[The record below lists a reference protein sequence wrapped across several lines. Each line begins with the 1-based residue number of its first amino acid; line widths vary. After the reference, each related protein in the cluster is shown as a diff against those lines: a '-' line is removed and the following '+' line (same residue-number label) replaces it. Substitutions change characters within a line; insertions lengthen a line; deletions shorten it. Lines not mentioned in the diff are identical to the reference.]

1 MGNDRYQMT
10 LEEIPGIILDIQQK
24 GALMGTSTNRIE
36 SGYLL
41 SNGTALLENEKD
53 ENGFY
58 VGGNYVNGEYLKSQ
72 ERYEPVRNK
81 DGAITG
87 FRQMSAYLH
96 QFSGEEQKLI
106 FQYALN
112 TKNKLLEDLE
122 QILKIVK
129 NQQLRQ
135 LVSATCEKLAII
147 PDRECIRLM
156 ADIRAAYKERN
167 LESIRQR
174 QKAAQRKPAMRKRK
188 RSLER

>member
-1 MGNDRYQMT
+1 MGHDRYQMT

-72 ERYEPVRNK
+72 ERYEPVRNE

-96 QFSGEEQKLI
+96 QLSGEEQKLI

-112 TKNKLLEDLE
+112 TKNNLLEDLE

-135 LVSATCEKLAII
+135 LVSGTCEKLAII

-156 ADIRAAYKERN
+156 ADIWAAYKERN

>member
-1 MGNDRYQMT
+1 MGHDRYQMT
-10 LEEIPGIILDIQQK
+10 LEEIPGIILDIRQK

-96 QFSGEEQKLI
+96 QLSGEEQKLI

-112 TKNKLLEDLE
+112 TKNNLLEDLE

-174 QKAAQRKPAMRKRK
+174 QKAAQRKPTMRKRK

>member
-24 GALMGTSTNRIE
+24 GVLMGTSTNRIE

-87 FRQMSAYLH
+87 FRQMNAYLH
-96 QFSGEEQKLI
+96 QLSGEEQKLI

-112 TKNKLLEDLE
+112 TKNNLLEDLE

-135 LVSATCEKLAII
+135 LVSSICEKLAII

>member
-10 LEEIPGIILDIQQK
+10 LEEVPGIILGIQQK

-41 SNGTALLENEKD
+41 SNETVLLESKKD

-58 VGGNYVNGEYLKSQ
+58 VGGADMNGIYLSSQ
-72 ERYEPVRNK
+72 ERYEPIRNE

-112 TKNKLLEDLE
+112 TKSNLLEDLE

-135 LVSATCEKLAII
+135 LVSGTCEKLAII

>member
-24 GALMGTSTNRIE
+24 GVLMGTSTNRIE

-96 QFSGEEQKLI
+96 QLSGEEQKLI

-135 LVSATCEKLAII
+135 LVSGTCEKLAII

>member
-1 MGNDRYQMT
+1 MGHDRYAMT
-10 LEEIPGIILDIQQK
+10 LADTPAELVGILREGVPVGLFQ
-24 GALMGTSTNRIE
+24 NRTE
-36 SGYLL
+36 AGYLL
-41 SNGTALLENEKD
+41 EDGTALLETEKD

-87 FRQMSAYLH
+87 FRQMNAYLH
-96 QFSGEEQKLI
+96 QLSGEEQKLI

-112 TKNKLLEDLE
+112 TKNNLLEDLE

-129 NQQLRQ
+129 NQHLRQ
-135 LVSATCEKLAII
+135 LVSGTCEKLARI
-147 PDRECIRLM
+147 PDQECIRLM

>member
-24 GALMGTSTNRIE
+24 GVLMGTSTNRIE

-87 FRQMSAYLH
+87 FRQMNAYLH
-96 QFSGEEQKLI
+96 QLSGEEQKLI

-112 TKNKLLEDLE
+112 TKNNLLEDLE

-135 LVSATCEKLAII
+135 LVSGICEKLAII

-174 QKAAQRKPAMRKRK
+174 QKAAQRKPATRKRK

>member
-10 LEEIPGIILDIQQK
+10 LEEIPGIILDIRQK

-135 LVSATCEKLAII
+135 LVSGTCEKLAII

-156 ADIRAAYKERN
+156 ADIRVAYKERN

>member
-10 LEEIPGIILDIQQK
+10 LEEVLGTILSVRQE
-24 GALMGTSTNRIE
+24 GVLMGISTKCIV

-41 SNGTALLENEKD
+41 SNGTVLLESEKD

-72 ERYEPVRNK
+72 ERYEPVRNE

-112 TKNKLLEDLE
+112 TKSNLLEDLE

-135 LVSATCEKLAII
+135 CRFVNEALHSYTEEKESRTCLGE
-147 PDRECIRLM
+147 
-156 ADIRAAYKERN
+156 
-167 LESIRQR
+167 RQR
-174 QKAAQRKPAMRKRK
+174 RGRIGK
-188 RSLER
+188 LL

>member
-24 GALMGTSTNRIE
+24 GALMGTSTNSIE

-41 SNGTALLENEKD
+41 SNGTALLENEMD

-96 QFSGEEQKLI
+96 QLSGEEQKLI

-112 TKNKLLEDLE
+112 TKNNLLEDLE

-135 LVSATCEKLAII
+135 LVSGTCEKLARI

>member
-10 LEEIPGIILDIQQK
+10 LEEMPGIILGIQQK

-72 ERYEPVRNK
+72 ERYEPVRNE
-81 DGAITG
+81 DGAIIG
-87 FRQMSAYLH
+87 FRQMSAY
-96 QFSGEEQKLI
+96 
-106 FQYALN
+106 
-112 TKNKLLEDLE
+112 TKNNLLEDLE

-135 LVSATCEKLAII
+135 LVSGTCEKLARIT
-147 PDRECIRLM
+147 DRECIRLM

>member
-24 GALMGTSTNRIE
+24 GVLMGTSTNRIE

-96 QFSGEEQKLI
+96 QLSGEEQKLI

-112 TKNKLLEDLE
+112 TKNNLLEDLE

-135 LVSATCEKLAII
+135 LVSGTCEKLAII

>member
-72 ERYEPVRNK
+72 ERYEPIRNE

-106 FQYALN
+106 FQYALD
-112 TKNKLLEDLE
+112 TKNNLLEDLE
-122 QILKIVK
+122 QLLKIVK

-135 LVSATCEKLAII
+135 LVSGTCEKLAII

>member
-1 MGNDRYQMT
+1 MGHDRYQMT

-96 QFSGEEQKLI
+96 QLSGEEQKLI

-112 TKNKLLEDLE
+112 TKNNLLEDLE

-135 LVSATCEKLAII
+135 LVSGTCEKLAII

>member
-112 TKNKLLEDLE
+112 AKNKLLEDLE

>member
-10 LEEIPGIILDIQQK
+10 LEEIPGIILDIRQK

-112 TKNKLLEDLE
+112 TKNNLLEDLE

-129 NQQLRQ
+129 NHQLRQ
-135 LVSATCEKLAII
+135 LVSGTCEKLARI

-156 ADIRAAYKERN
+156 ADIRATYKERN

>member
-10 LEEIPGIILDIQQK
+10 LEEIPGIILDIRQK

-96 QFSGEEQKLI
+96 QLSGEEQKLI

-112 TKNKLLEDLE
+112 TKNNLLEDLE

-135 LVSATCEKLAII
+135 LVSGTCEKLARI

-156 ADIRAAYKERN
+156 ADIRATYKERN

-174 QKAAQRKPAMRKRK
+174 QKAVQKRPNTRKRK

>member
-10 LEEIPGIILDIQQK
+10 LEEIPGIILDIRQK

-112 TKNKLLEDLE
+112 TKSNLLEDLE

-135 LVSATCEKLAII
+135 LVSGTCEKLARI

>member
-10 LEEIPGIILDIQQK
+10 LEEVLGTILSVRQE
-24 GALMGTSTNRIE
+24 GVLMGISTKCIV

-41 SNGTALLENEKD
+41 SNGTVLLESEKD

-58 VGGNYVNGEYLKSQ
+58 VGGDYVNGEYLKSQ
-72 ERYEPVRNK
+72 ERYEPVRNEN
-81 DGAITG
+81 GAITG

-96 QFSGEEQKLI
+96 QFSGDEQKLI

-112 TKNKLLEDLE
+112 TKSNLLEDLE

-129 NQQLRQ
+129 NRQLRQ
-135 LVSATCEKLAII
+135 LVSGTCEKLARI

-156 ADIRAAYKERN
+156 ADIRATYKERN

-174 QKAAQRKPAMRKRK
+174 QKAVQKRPNTRKRK

>member
-10 LEEIPGIILDIQQK
+10 LEEIPGIILDIRQK

-112 TKNKLLEDLE
+112 TKNNLLEDLE

-174 QKAAQRKPAMRKRK
+174 QKAAQRKPTMRKRK

>member
-10 LEEIPGIILDIQQK
+10 LEEMPGIILGIQQK

-72 ERYEPVRNK
+72 ERYEPVRNE
-81 DGAITG
+81 DGAIIG

-112 TKNKLLEDLE
+112 TKNNLLEDLE

-135 LVSATCEKLAII
+135 LVSGTCEKLARVT
-147 PDRECIRLM
+147 DRECIRLM

>member
-10 LEEIPGIILDIQQK
+10 LEEIPGIILDIRQK

-135 LVSATCEKLAII
+135 LVSGTCEKLAII

>member
-1 MGNDRYQMT
+1 
-10 LEEIPGIILDIQQK
+10 
-24 GALMGTSTNRIE
+24 MGTSTNRME
-36 SGYLL
+36 AGYLL

-58 VGGNYVNGEYLKSQ
+58 VGGNYVNGEYLTSQ

-135 LVSATCEKLAII
+135 LVSGTCEKVSRI

>member
-10 LEEIPGIILDIQQK
+10 LEEIPGIILDIRQK

-112 TKNKLLEDLE
+112 TKNNLLEDLE

-135 LVSATCEKLAII
+135 LVSGTCEKLAII

>member
-10 LEEIPGIILDIQQK
+10 LEEIPGIILDIRQK

-112 TKNKLLEDLE
+112 TKNKLLGPVLLVVPILRF
-122 QILKIVK
+122 QI
-129 NQQLRQ
+129 
-135 LVSATCEKLAII
+135 S
-147 PDRECIRLM
+147 
-156 ADIRAAYKERN
+156 
-167 LESIRQR
+167 
-174 QKAAQRKPAMRKRK
+174 
-188 RSLER
+188 

>member
-10 LEEIPGIILDIQQK
+10 LEEVPGIILGIQK
-24 GALMGTSTNRIE
+24 DGALMGTSTNRIE

-41 SNGTALLENEKD
+41 SNETVLLESKKD

-58 VGGNYVNGEYLKSQ
+58 VGGADMNGIYLSSQ
-72 ERYEPVRNK
+72 ERYEPVRNE
-81 DGAITG
+81 DGAITD

-112 TKNKLLEDLE
+112 TKSNLLEDLE

-135 LVSATCEKLAII
+135 LVSGTCEKLARI

>member
-1 MGNDRYQMT
+1 MGHDRYQMT

-96 QFSGEEQKLI
+96 QLSGEEQKLI

-135 LVSATCEKLAII
+135 LVSGTCEKLAII

>member
-10 LEEIPGIILDIQQK
+10 LEEMPGIILGIQQK

-96 QFSGEEQKLI
+96 QLSGEEQKLI

-112 TKNKLLEDLE
+112 TKNNLLEDLE

-135 LVSATCEKLAII
+135 LVSGTCEKLAII

-156 ADIRAAYKERN
+156 ADIRVAYKERN

>member
-10 LEEIPGIILDIQQK
+10 LEEIPGIILDIRQK

-96 QFSGEEQKLI
+96 QLSGEEQKLI

-112 TKNKLLEDLE
+112 TKNNLLEDLE

-135 LVSATCEKLAII
+135 LVSGTCEKLAII

-156 ADIRAAYKERN
+156 ADIRVAYKERN

>member
-10 LEEIPGIILDIQQK
+10 LEEMPGIILGIQQK

-58 VGGNYVNGEYLKSQ
+58 VGGNYVNGEHLKSQ
-72 ERYEPVRNK
+72 EHYEPVRNE

-112 TKNKLLEDLE
+112 TKSNLLEDLE

-129 NQQLRQ
+129 NQHLRQ
-135 LVSATCEKLAII
+135 LVSGTCEKLARI
-147 PDRECIRLM
+147 PDQECIRLM

-174 QKAAQRKPAMRKRK
+174 QKVAQRKPTMRKRK

>member
-1 MGNDRYQMT
+1 MF
-10 LEEIPGIILDIQQK
+10 
-24 GALMGTSTNRIE
+24 
-36 SGYLL
+36 
-41 SNGTALLENEKD
+41 LLESEKD
-53 ENGFY
+53 ETGFY
-58 VGGNYVNGEYLKSQ
+58 GGGDDGNGEYLKAQ
-72 ERYEPVRNK
+72 ERNEPVRNE

-87 FRQMSAYLH
+87 FRQLSAYLH

-135 LVSATCEKLAII
+135 LVSGTCEKLARI

-156 ADIRAAYKERN
+156 ADIRATYKERN

>member
-1 MGNDRYQMT
+1 MGHDRYQMT
-10 LEEIPGIILDIQQK
+10 LEEIPGIILDIRQK

>member
-10 LEEIPGIILDIQQK
+10 LEEIPGIILDIRQK

-96 QFSGEEQKLI
+96 QLSGEEQKLI

-112 TKNKLLEDLE
+112 TKNNLLEDLE

-135 LVSATCEKLAII
+135 LVSGTCEKLARI

>member
-1 MGNDRYQMT
+1 MGHDCYQMT

-96 QFSGEEQKLI
+96 QLSGEEQKLI

-112 TKNKLLEDLE
+112 TKNNLLEDLE

-135 LVSATCEKLAII
+135 LVSGTCEKLAII

>member
-24 GALMGTSTNRIE
+24 GVLMGTSTNRIE

-135 LVSATCEKLAII
+135 LVSGTCEKFAII

>member
-24 GALMGTSTNRIE
+24 GVLMGTSTNRIE

-112 TKNKLLEDLE
+112 TKNNLLEDLE

-135 LVSATCEKLAII
+135 LVSGTCEKLAII

-156 ADIRAAYKERN
+156 ADIRVAYKERN

>member
-10 LEEIPGIILDIQQK
+10 LEEVPGTILGVQQE
-24 GALMGTSTNRIE
+24 GVLMGTSTKCIE

-81 DGAITG
+81 DGAITS

-96 QFSGEEQKLI
+96 QFSGDEQKLI

-112 TKNKLLEDLE
+112 TKSNLLEDLE
-122 QILKIVK
+122 QILKIMK

-135 LVSATCEKLAII
+135 LVSGTCEKLAII

-174 QKAAQRKPAMRKRK
+174 QKAAQRKPTMRKRK

>member
-10 LEEIPGIILDIQQK
+10 LEEIPGIILDIRQK

-112 TKNKLLEDLE
+112 TKSNLLEDLE

-135 LVSATCEKLAII
+135 LVSGTCEKLARI

-174 QKAAQRKPAMRKRK
+174 QKAVQKRPNTRKRK

>member
-10 LEEIPGIILDIQQK
+10 LEEIPGIILDIRQK

-106 FQYALN
+106 FHYALN

-135 LVSATCEKLAII
+135 LVSGTCEKLARI

>member
-10 LEEIPGIILDIQQK
+10 LEEIPGIILDIRQK

-112 TKNKLLEDLE
+112 TKSNLLEDLE

-129 NQQLRQ
+129 NQHLRQ
-135 LVSATCEKLAII
+135 LVSSTCEKLARI
-147 PDRECIRLM
+147 PDQECIRLM

-174 QKAAQRKPAMRKRK
+174 QKAAQRKPTMRKRK